1 MKKLID
7 IYEKLDINDVKIRN
21 KFPIAETREDVREF
35 LLDNNFKEVPY
46 AESWE
51 SIAKALNS
59 ANGLVFIQ
67 SMNERWIRFADTKE
81 HIKHYNENPVYTMFF
96 DDDGISY
103 QLDGIELMYDS
114 EEVSKKEFLKELN
127 KKFGWE

>member
-7 IYEKLDINDVKIRN
+7 IYEKLDINKVKIPN

-46 AESWE
+46 VESWE
-51 SIAKALNS
+51 SIAKAFNS
-59 ANGLVFIQ
+59 ANGLVFMQ